1 MVDETL
7 DLWLVRHGETD
18 WNAEHRV
25 HGQKNSQLSQL
36 GRKQA
41 EVLARRLQNET
52 FDRIYSSDS
61 ARAQDTAGAV
71 FPKAKLCLDE
81 RLRELSYGVLEG
93 KTYAEFTPAE
103 GAMRQAMYAD
113 PLNRRADG
121 GETWLELIARVSDW
135 LTSLPKSGRVIAFS
149 HGGTIRAAVFSF
161 IDPPKA
167 YEWNLTFGNTGI
179 TRLRLNEASKV
190 IVTLNDTAHLEGF
203 DG

>member
-1 MVDETL
+1 MADGYL

-18 WNAEHRV
+18 WNAERRIQ
-25 HGQKNSQLSQL
+25 GQQNSQLSPL
-36 GRKQA
+36 GLRQA
-41 EVLARRLQNET
+41 RVLAQRLQSET
-52 FDRIYSSDS
+52 FDRVYSSDS
-61 ARAQDTAGAV
+61 ARAQDTARVV
-71 FPKAKLCLDE
+71 FPNGHLCLDE

-93 KTYAEFTPAE
+93 KTTAEFTPAE
-103 GAMRQAMYAD
+103 TAMRQAMYQD

-121 GETWLELIARVSDW
+121 GETWLELIARVGDW
-135 LTSLPKSGRVIAFS
+135 LDSLPKRGRVIAFS

-179 TRLRLNEASKV
+179 TRLRLSGTSKV
-190 IVTLNDTAHLEGF
+190 VVTLNDTAHLEGF